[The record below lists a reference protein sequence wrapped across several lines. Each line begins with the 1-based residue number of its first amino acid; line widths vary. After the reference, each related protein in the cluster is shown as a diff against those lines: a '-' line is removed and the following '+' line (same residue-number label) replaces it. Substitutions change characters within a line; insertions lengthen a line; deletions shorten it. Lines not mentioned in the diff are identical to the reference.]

1 MGEIVE
7 LKPSRRAR
15 LRARAPEPAKV
26 LLYTGVRVERL
37 DPDDGRPPL
46 RAVPASSGNA
56 SA

>member
-7 LKPSRRAR
+7 LKPPSRRVR
-15 LRARAPEPAKV
+15 PRARTPELAKV

-37 DPDDGRPPL
+37 DPDGGRPP
-46 RAVPASSGNA
+46 RAAPGSGHA